1 VTTSFKDTEGRE
13 WLLRIEVNAIR
24 RVRTV
29 HGIDLNQ
36 LLGDQ
41 SVMQRLY
48 GDVCLL
54 VDVIHEL
61 CRSQCEA
68 RNVSPEQFGEGLAGD
83 ALEAATI
90 AFGEALIEYLPPAKR
105 RLMRQVVDAS
115 KAAEAQATL
124 RIDNAIEKGLLTS
137 AITSEMKKLDQ
148 ALSTL
153 QTPAPAAESTFGK
166 RFTS

>member
-1 VTTSFKDTEGRE
+1 MTTSFKDTEGRE
-13 WLLRIEVNAIR
+13 WLLRVEVNAIR
-24 RVRTV
+24 RVRSV

-48 GDVCLL
+48 VDVCLL

-61 CRSQCEA
+61 CKPQCESREITA
-68 RNVSPEQFGEGLAGD
+68 EQFGEGLSGD
-83 ALEAATI
+83 ALEAATR

-124 RIDNAIEKGLLTS
+124 RIDNAIKGGIFET
-137 AITSEMKKLDQ
+137 AIKTEMTKLDQ
-148 ALSTL
+148 ALSSL
-153 QTPAPAAESTFGK
+153 QTLPAAA
-166 RFTS
+166 